1 MQFSADSDSE
11 ITRGYCAC
19 LTSVLDGATPEEVL
33 ELHPEDFAELNV
45 VGSSGKSGTQSRVNT
60 WHNVLIA
67 MQKRAKVA
75 IAEREGRPPVEPFP
89 SLIIGPGGIQA
100 QGSYAEAQVRCMNAE
115 VFL

>member
-19 LTSVLDGATPEEVL
+19 LISVLDGASPDEVL

-45 VGSSGKSGTQSRVNT
+45 VGSSGKGGSQSRVDT

-67 MQKRAKVA
+67 MQKRAKAA
-75 IAEREGRPPVEPFP
+75 IAEREGRPPVDPFP
-89 SLIIGPGGIQA
+89 SLVIGSGGIRA
-100 QGSYAEAQVRCMNAE
+100 QGSYAEAQVRYMSI
-115 VFL
+115 